1 MSSVRRG
8 GLHFRRVGAV
18 AMIRRDD
25 PTPTTDAS
33 VVGGSPADLKTSVSA
48 FFAAFP
54 LEESGPPLERMPVG
68 DFFATMFAATE
79 EP

>member
-1 MSSVRRG
+1 
-8 GLHFRRVGAV
+8 
-18 AMIRRDD
+18 MIGRDD

-54 LEESGPPLERMPVG
+54 LEESGPPLERMAVG
-68 DFFATMFAATE
+68 DFFAAVFATSDE
-79 EP
+79 ST